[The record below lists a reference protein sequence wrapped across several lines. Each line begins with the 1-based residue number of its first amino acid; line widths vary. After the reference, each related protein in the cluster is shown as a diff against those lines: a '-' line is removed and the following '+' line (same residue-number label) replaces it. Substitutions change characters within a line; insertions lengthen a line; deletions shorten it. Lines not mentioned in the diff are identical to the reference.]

1 MSKPVVVLNS
11 GGFDSTVLLHYVKE
25 VEEDSLVYS
34 LFFEYGQRSME
45 QERRCARKN
54 SVDLD
59 AQYIGVSLPKIY
71 WTGSDFYNEG
81 EFKVDKQYLE
91 MRNLIFLSY
100 ALSFAESV
108 GAEKVY
114 LAVLKSH
121 HGYPDTSPIFINAMN
136 EVSKII
142 GVSIEAPFIESD
154 KYNLVG
160 LAYKYGITE
169 SDFHSC
175 DKPTADGK
183 PCGVCDDCEVV
194 KEIMS
199 QLELKHPRDVKF
211 SPRGTHEQYETT
223 YKEYPVNELRFT
235 INNRCQFS
243 CAHCYYG
250 YETSHREDLSEKELT
265 EFAIRLH
272 KQFGFKSIHYCGK
285 EPMIDSAIFDSI
297 RTLRKVLP
305 VDIEYSVVTNG
316 LTVTNYYEQLVN
328 ERLLDKVFLSV
339 DDIETVTDK
348 EQKLR
353 NTSRHIL
360 NAIDFLVT
368 NKVPLQ
374 VFIDLHK
381 GNYNYINEMLYQL
394 VKLGVREF
402 FVRAIMPIGNAE
414 DLEPLSIAEIA
425 EVYSKLKRLTNY
437 YHTTVKDFKVLLTL
451 GKDVI
456 VRMQERDIDDMTKD
470 EEDLIEMVA
479 KSLEYNTDVVVPG
492 MSIYPEEVCTQFLD
506 TLTLTSDGY
515 VLGCTSAVSCSDYWK
530 HSAFDIN
537 TPDEDFKDRLIEAR
551 SKVLEYDG
559 ENCPFS
565 CPKSID
571 I

>member
-121 HGYPDTSPIFINAMN
+121 HGYPDTSPRFISAMN

-169 SDFHSC
+169 NDFHSC
-175 DKPTADGK
+175 DKPTVDGK
-183 PCGVCDDCEVV
+183 PCGVCDDCAVV

-211 SPRGTHEQYETT
+211 SPRGTHEQYETV

-456 VRMQERDIDDMTKD
+456 VRMQERDIDNMTKD

>member
-121 HGYPDTSPIFINAMN
+121 HGYPDTSPRFINAMN

-285 EPMIDSAIFDSI
+285 EPMIDNAIFDSI

-316 LTVTNYYEQLVN
+316 LTVTEYYEQLVN

-456 VRMQERDIDDMTKD
+456 VRMQERDIDDMTED

-537 TPDEDFKDRLIEAR
+537 TPDEDFKNRLIEAR

>member
-1 MSKPVVVLNS
+1 M
-11 GGFDSTVLLHYVKE
+11 
-25 VEEDSLVYS
+25 
-34 LFFEYGQRSME
+34 
-45 QERRCARKN
+45 
-54 SVDLD
+54 
-59 AQYIGVSLPKIY
+59 
-71 WTGSDFYNEG
+71 
-81 EFKVDKQYLE
+81 
-91 MRNLIFLSY
+91 
-100 ALSFAESV
+100 
-108 GAEKVY
+108 
-114 LAVLKSH
+114 
-121 HGYPDTSPIFINAMN
+121 
-136 EVSKII
+136 
-142 GVSIEAPFIESD
+142 
-154 KYNLVG
+154 
-160 LAYKYGITE
+160 
-169 SDFHSC
+169 
-175 DKPTADGK
+175 
-183 PCGVCDDCEVV
+183 
-194 KEIMS
+194 
-199 QLELKHPRDVKF
+199 
-211 SPRGTHEQYETT
+211 
-223 YKEYPVNELRFT
+223 
-235 INNRCQFS
+235 
-243 CAHCYYG
+243 
-250 YETSHREDLSEKELT
+250 
-265 EFAIRLH
+265 
-272 KQFGFKSIHYCGK
+272 
-285 EPMIDSAIFDSI
+285 
-297 RTLRKVLP
+297 
-305 VDIEYSVVTNG
+305 
-316 LTVTNYYEQLVN
+316 N

-515 VLGCTSAVSCSDYWK
+515 VLGCTSAVSCSEYWK

-537 TPDEDFKDRLIEAR
+537 TPDEDFKNRLIEAR

>member
-25 VEEDSLVYS
+25 VEEDSLIYS

-59 AQYIGVSLPKIY
+59 VQYIGVSLPKIY
-71 WTGSDFYNEG
+71 WTGSDFYNDS

-108 GAEKVY
+108 GADKVY

-121 HGYPDTSPIFINAMN
+121 HGYSDTSPRFINAMN
-136 EVSKII
+136 EVSNII

-169 SDFHSC
+169 DDFHSC
-175 DKPTADGK
+175 DKPTAEGK

-211 SPRGTHEQYETT
+211 SPRCTDELYETV

-265 EFAIRLH
+265 DFAIRLH
-272 KQFGFKSIHYCGK
+272 KQFGFKSVHYCGK
-285 EPMIDSAIFDSI
+285 EPLIDGAIFDSV
-297 RTLRKVLP
+297 RTLRKMLP
-305 VDIEYSVVTNG
+305 ADVEYSVVTNG
-316 LTVTNYYEQLVN
+316 LTVTKFYEQLVN
-328 ERLLDKVFLSV
+328 EKLLDKVFLSV
-339 DDIETVTDK
+339 DDLEAVTDK
-348 EQKLR
+348 DQKLR
-353 NTSRHIL
+353 NTSGHIL
-360 NAIDFLVT
+360 KAIDFLVT
-368 NKVPLQ
+368 NNVPLQ

-381 GNYNYINEMLYQL
+381 GNYNYINEMLYRL
-394 VKLGVREF
+394 VKLGVTEF
-402 FVRAIMPIGNAE
+402 YVRAIMPIGNAE
-414 DLEPLSIAEIA
+414 DLEPLSILEIA
-425 EVYSKLKRLTNY
+425 EVFNKLKVLTNY
-437 YHTTVKDFKVLLTL
+437 YHSSIEDFKVILTL
-451 GKDVI
+451 PKDVI
-456 VRMQERDIDDMTKD
+456 VRMQYYDKEEITKN
-470 EEDLIEMVA
+470 EEDLIEMVV

-492 MSIYPEEVCTQFLD
+492 MTIYPEEVCTQFLD

-537 TPDEDFKDRLIEAR
+537 TPDEDLKKCLLKAR
-551 SKVLEYDG
+551 EQVLEYEG

-565 CPKSID
+565 CTKSID
-571 I
+571 F